1 MHSRDRLVPREQWE
15 VLIPDHH
22 RGFITW
28 AAFEANTARL
38 RGNWRR
44 PRELAGGAV
53 REGRALLQGLLRC
66 GRCGRIMQTAYSGTK
81 GNCPRYV
88 CARAKQL
95 YAGEHVCQ
103 RCVVS
108 WPLVSM
114 FGRLVVGE
122 LSGRHS
128 SNAATSP
135 TTGLRATPSRGFSV

>member
-1 MHSRDRLVPREQWE
+1 MPGRSCSVAPAPRKRVDPQSGTVHSRDRLVPREQWE

-28 AAFEANTARL
+28 ETFEANTARL

-66 GRCGRIMQTAYSGTK
+66 GRCGRIMQTSYSGTK

-88 CARAKQL
+88 CARA
-95 YAGEHVCQ
+95 
-103 RCVVS
+103 
-108 WPLVSM
+108 
-114 FGRLVVGE
+114 
-122 LSGRHS
+122 
-128 SNAATSP
+128 
-135 TTGLRATPSRGFSV
+135 